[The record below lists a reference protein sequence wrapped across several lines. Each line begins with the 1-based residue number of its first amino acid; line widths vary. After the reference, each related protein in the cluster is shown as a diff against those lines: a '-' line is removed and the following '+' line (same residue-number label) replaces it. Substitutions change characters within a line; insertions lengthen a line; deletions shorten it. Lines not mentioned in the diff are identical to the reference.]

1 MWILAI
7 IVFSILIF
15 APSLWVR
22 YTLKRYAFHR
32 KDFPG
37 TGGEF
42 AQHLAKRF
50 ALNIQIEHGL
60 EGKDHYDTKAK
71 SVRLSPSYFDGQS
84 LTAIT
89 VAAHEIGHAIQY
101 EKQEKITKLRLRYLP
116 LAHFLRKAGSFILFG
131 WPVITALLQVPYA
144 VPLHVLAVGLTGV
157 AGVCIHLIILP
168 EEMDAS
174 FRKALPILIEGKYVL
189 EEDIPAVQRI
199 LKACAY
205 TYIASALINIIFVWR
220 WLKR

>member
-1 MWILAI
+1 MWIIAI
-7 IVFSILIF
+7 IVFASLIF

-42 AQHLAKRF
+42 AQHLANRF
-50 ALNIQIEHGL
+50 ELNIKVEQTT
-60 EGKDHYDTKAK
+60 EGKDHYDMKAN

-101 EKQEKITKLRLRYLP
+101 GKEEKITNLRLRYLP
-116 LAHFLRKAGSFILFG
+116 LAHFFKKLGSFVLFG
-131 WPVITALLQVPYA
+131 WPVITTLLQLPYA

-157 AGVCIHLIILP
+157 AGVFIHLIILP

-174 FRKALPILIEGKYVL
+174 FRKALPILVEGDYIQK
-189 EEDIPAVQRI
+189 EDIPAVKQI

-205 TYIASALINIIFVWR
+205 TYIASALVNMIFVWR